1 MKRLWNVKYFTI
13 IDIQHAFNTICM
25 KDSAKNWTTFRT
37 HEGSY
42 HYLMMP
48 FSLCNGPST
57 YQRFINGIMMDILD
71 DFVVVY
77 IDDILIYSNTYED
90 HIKHV
95 TEVLERLGK
104 ANLHA
109 DIKKS
114 NFHTD
119 SVKFL
124 GLIIGKD
131 GLHMDPEKVAAIK
144 DWQEPRSLKGLQS
157 FLRFCNYY
165 QEFLPEFRCTVH
177 PLQKL
182 TKKDSWRPFGEAEK
196 EAFQKTKDLIT
207 SGELLAHF
215 LPILPS

>member
-1 MKRLWNVKYFTI
+1 
-13 IDIQHAFNTICM
+13 
-25 KDSAKNWTTFRT
+25 
-37 HEGSY
+37 
-42 HYLMMP
+42 MP

-57 YQRFINGIMMDILD
+57 FQRFINGIIMDILD

-90 HIKHV
+90 HVQHV
-95 TEVLERLGK
+95 TEVLERLEK

-131 GLHMDPEKVAAIK
+131 GLRMDPEKVAAIQ
-144 DWQEPRSLKGLQS
+144 DWHEPKSLKGLQS
-157 FLRFCNYY
+157 FLGFCNYY
-165 QEFLPEFRCTVH
+165 REFLPEFGRTVR

-207 SGELLAHF
+207 SGDLLAHF
-215 LPILPS
+215 SPLLPSRVETDASDGVCAGVFS

>member
-1 MKRLWNVKYFTI
+1 MSLEQLEELKRYLREHLVKGYIEPSDADFGAPVLFVKKANGQWRLCVDYRKLNAITKKDRYPLPRIDETMKRLRNVKYFTV
-13 IDIQHAFNTICM
+13 IDIQHAFNTIRM

-37 HEGSY
+37 REGSY
-42 HYLMMP
+42 HYLVMP
-48 FSLCNGPST
+48 FGLCNGPST

-90 HIKHV
+90 HVKHV
-95 TEVLERLGK
+95 TEVLERLEK

-131 GLHMDPEKVAAIK
+131 GLHMDPEKVTAIK
-144 DWQEPRSLKGLQS
+144 D
-157 FLRFCNYY
+157 
-165 QEFLPEFRCTVH
+165 
-177 PLQKL
+177 
-182 TKKDSWRPFGEAEK
+182 
-196 EAFQKTKDLIT
+196 
-207 SGELLAHF
+207 
-215 LPILPS
+215 